1 MIIWLA
7 SRCTGLA
14 RKNYWRFVDLTT
26 HRSFPLRAGDDPLYI
41 EYSKVSPRRG
51 VEDGTM

>member
-14 RKNYWRFVDLTT
+14 RKSYWRFLKPK
-26 HRSFPLRAGDDPLYI
+26 HRSFPLRVGGDPLYI

-51 VEDGTM
+51 AEEGTM